1 MVGAPG
7 KFHQWFIVKMVIA
20 ANESRLEK
28 LLNRLLMLEDQ
39 LLPGAPPTPELET
52 LYQEYEALD
61 DEQYNVWLELQ
72 RDLEEQLRREFY
84 QFDQFLISSK
94 APLN

>member
-1 MVGAPG
+1 MTDAPG

-28 LLNRLLMLEDQ
+28 LLNRILTLEDQ

-61 DEQYNVWLELQ
+61 SEQENVWLEVQ
-72 RDLEEQLRREFY
+72 RDFEEQLRGEFY

-94 APLN
+94 ARYN